1 MPEAKTSIAKTK
13 STSKAKKGNTAETN
27 SSKKT
32 GMFLATCVIE
42 CMYYAATKYHYL
54 DATPA
59 GYRINEERFKNTYEH
74 LNELYEE
81 I

>member
-1 MPEAKTSIAKTK
+1 MPGTKPSTVKTK
-13 STSKAKKGNTAETN
+13 NTSKAKKGSTVEAN
-27 SSKKT
+27 SNKKT

-59 GYRINEERFKNTYEH
+59 GYRINEERFKNTYE
-74 LNELYEE
+74 
-81 I
+81 